1 MKQMKRERRMDNDVC
16 VKQEFWVT
24 LELVMYLDI
33 PAYVDFSNYGNSKF
47 LTFLNLD

>member
-1 MKQMKRERRMDNDVC
+1 MKRERRMDNDVC

-33 PAYVDFSNYGNSKF
+33 VFRYRAYVGFFNYE
-47 LTFLNLD
+47 

>member
-1 MKQMKRERRMDNDVC
+1 MKQMKCERRMDNDVC

-24 LELVMYLDI
+24 LEMYLDI
-33 PAYVDFSNYGNSKF
+33 PTYVDFSNYGNSKF